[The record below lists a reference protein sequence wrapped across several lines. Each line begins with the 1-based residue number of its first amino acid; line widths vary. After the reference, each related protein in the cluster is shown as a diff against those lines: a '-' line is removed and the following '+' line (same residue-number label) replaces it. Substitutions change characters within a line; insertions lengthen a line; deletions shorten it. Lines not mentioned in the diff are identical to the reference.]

1 MARGYKIEIGDI
13 MPEISMSD
21 ITNYWAEITVVGGS
35 LGAAALW
42 LRRYLRDNDKT
53 VLARE
58 LSYTAR
64 TEARLLSAEA
74 KIDELTQIILNLR
87 IEASALGVPP
97 LEVISTILRADNGV
111 SMVKVREPRPHELAQ
126 WRCVAVSYAYAR
138 QFLTTGPEQYI
149 GKLDN
154 EVWPQHVADEFNRND
169 ERVHI
174 MRQGE
179 NIREHVEGGP
189 NGATGMFIGRKF
201 PFKIKGDPRDF
212 IWLTGRFEAG
222 ATV

>member
-1 MARGYKIEIGDI
+1 
-13 MPEISMSD
+13 MSD
-21 ITNYWAEITVVGGS
+21 ITNYWAEITVVAGG
-35 LGAAALW
+35 LGTMALW
-42 LRRYLRDNDKT
+42 ARKYFTEGSKT
-53 VLARE
+53 VLERE

-64 TEARLLSAEA
+64 TEARLLQAEA

-97 LEVISTILRADNGV
+97 LEVISTILRSDNGV
-111 SMVKVREPRPHELAQ
+111 SMVKVREPRPHGETQ
-126 WRCVAVSYAYAR
+126 WRCVAVSFAYAR
-138 QFLTTGPEQYI
+138 QFLTAGPEQYI
-149 GKLDN
+149 GKLDT
-154 EVWPQHVADEFNRND
+154 EIWPEHVADEFNRND

-179 NIREHVEGGP
+179 NVREHVEGGP
-189 NGATGMFIGRKF
+189 NGASGMFIGRKF